1 MKNLDYS
8 NLLDFYKN
16 ILSEKQFEALDL
28 YYNQDC
34 SLSEIA
40 TQFGISRQGVRDAIK
55 RGEAEL
61 VLLEEKLGMIKK
73 LKDIEQKA
81 EVIKRHTTDER
92 IISEI
97 DRLIEEIYI

>member
-81 EVIKRHTTDER
+81 EVIKRHTTDEK
-92 IISEI
+92 ILSEI

>member
-92 IISEI
+92 ILSEI